1 MKKILAADIG
11 GTNSRFAYFESDER
25 KELSLVT
32 TKWLKTKD
40 NNSFGNLIDNLG
52 KTEFPLKPD
61 DADVA
66 VFAVAGPVENEV
78 YCSPPF
84 ISWDIDIS
92 NADKKYGLSS
102 SFLINDFV
110 AQAFAC
116 RSPVGE
122 TAKKILD
129 GEINF
134 DATAAVLGAG
144 TGLGKAALVPDNR
157 GGFVAVPSEGGH
169 SDFPFETEREF
180 EFMEFMKK
188 ELNEDYITGN
198 YVVSGRG
205 ISYVHRFLTGER
217 LEPKEVSK
225 CFSKDC
231 ETLAWASGFY
241 GRICRNFALET
252 LAQGGVYIAGGV
264 AAKAPLLLK
273 NKTFKNEFRSSVT
286 MGHILEKIPVY
297 LITNEESGLWGSAF
311 FGKQKLRKS

>member
-11 GTNSRFAYFESDER
+11 GTNSRFAYFETDGR

-32 TKWLKTKD
+32 TKWLLTKD

-52 KTEFPLKPD
+52 KTEFPLKPG
-61 DADVA
+61 DADIA
-66 VFAVAGPVENEV
+66 VFAVAGPVEKEV

-92 NADKKYGLSS
+92 NADKKYGLRS

-122 TAKKILD
+122 TAEKILD
-129 GEINF
+129 GEIKF

-169 SDFPFETEREF
+169 AGFPFETEREF
-180 EFMEFMKK
+180 QFMEFMKK
-188 ELNEDYITGN
+188 ELKEDYVTGN

-205 ISYVHRFLTGER
+205 ISYVHRFLTGEK
-217 LEPKEVSK
+217 LEPKDVSK
-225 CFSKDC
+225 CFIKKC
-231 ETLAWASGFY
+231 ETLEWSTRFY

-273 NKTFKNEFRSSVT
+273 NKTFEKEFRSSKT

-297 LITNEESGLWGSAF
+297 LITNEESGLWGSAM